1 MIISLDK
8 LHRKETDKIDL
19 NFSQKIDTI
28 NYCENTYKIASPL
41 NLIGKIS
48 RNNKGYYIDADVS
61 FEMID
66 NCARCLDE
74 VKVPIEYAIEG
85 FLVKAD
91 FDEDEFD
98 HRGRHSVIWQ
108 MLVEMFGDCGTSP
121 RFGWI
126 EKRKECAEFLREI
139 MNAQYIN

>member
-1 MIISLDK
+1 MEVLLMGELK
-8 LHRKETDKIDL
+8 HCPHCNRDL
-19 NFSQKIDTI
+19 
-28 NYCENTYKIASPL
+28 PL
-41 NLIGKIS
+41 EAFNK
-48 RNNKGYYIDADVS
+48 NN
-61 FEMID
+61 
-66 NCARCLDE
+66 
-74 VKVPIEYAIEG
+74 
-85 FLVKAD
+85 D

-98 HRGRHSVIWQ
+98 QRERHSVIWQ

>member
-1 MIISLDK
+1 MENIKEKMLDALK
-8 LHRKETDKIDL
+8 SVFWYEGLLTEDD
-19 NFSQKIDTI
+19 SG
-28 NYCENTYKIASPL
+28 NYST
-41 NLIGKIS
+41 
-48 RNNKGYYIDADVS
+48 
-61 FEMID
+61 
-66 NCARCLDE
+66 NCW
-74 VKVPIEYAIEG
+74 
-85 FLVKAD
+85 LVKFIDDLEINANTKYQNMYTVEDLEAFNKNND

-98 HRGRHSVIWQ
+98 QCKRHTVIWQ

>member
-1 MIISLDK
+1 MENIKEKMLDG
-8 LHRKETDKIDL
+8 LRSVFWYEGLLTEDD
-19 NFSQKIDTI
+19 SG
-28 NYCENTYKIASPL
+28 NYST
-41 NLIGKIS
+41 
-48 RNNKGYYIDADVS
+48 
-61 FEMID
+61 
-66 NCARCLDE
+66 NCW
-74 VKVPIEYAIEG
+74 
-85 FLVKAD
+85 LVKFIDDLERNASTKYQNMYTVDDLESFNKNND